1 MNDRDEVGRLCEMFR
16 LLPVIF
22 TSSDHT
28 FAGKPMNVER
38 DVRRIQQICTY
49 VMGHYVHPISL
60 DDISAEVGMNR
71 SAFCSYFKRCKG
83 MTFSQFVTE
92 YRLNTACE
100 LLKHSQKQVSEIC
113 FAVGFNDVPHFNR
126 IFKKLKGVTPQ
137 EYRKKGTSG

>member
-1 MNDRDEVGRLCEMFR
+1 MDELGRLCEMFR

-60 DDISAEVGMNR
+60 DDISAL
-71 SAFCSYFKRCKG
+71 
-83 MTFSQFVTE
+83 
-92 YRLNTACE
+92 RL
-100 LLKHSQKQVSEIC
+100 V
-113 FAVGFNDVPHFNR
+113 
-126 IFKKLKGVTPQ
+126 
-137 EYRKKGTSG
+137 